1 MSAQHTVG
9 VFRQIS
15 TASQASWE
23 QRPASVL
30 NPGTHVGR
38 LHSKNHSLTAKKV
51 IKWNSKPYLDFS
63 KPRRG
68 SQFRVS
74 SNDFSTPPAGAS
86 LSSPLCPVSTLQ
98 GSWTVCLVSRAFLC
112 TGSELG
118 WQSQHYLGWAKE
130 TWWRRKT
137 WKFPHPLNNFGIEVL
152 LRANDIF
159 VWFCA

>member
-51 IKWNSKPYLDFS
+51 IKWNSKPYLGFS
-63 KPRRG
+63 KLRRG
-68 SQFRVS
+68 SRFSLQQRLLHSSCWCVS
-74 SNDFSTPPAGAS
+74 QQP
-86 LSSPLCPVSTLQ
+86 PVSCVHPPRLLD
-98 GSWTVCLVSRAFLC
+98 CLSGLPSLPLHWLGTGIAITALSR
-112 TGSELG
+112 LG
-118 WQSQHYLGWAKE
+118 RGDVVEKE
-130 TWWRRKT
+130 NLKI
-137 WKFPHPLNNFGIEVL
+137 PSSS
-152 LRANDIF
+152 
-159 VWFCA
+159 